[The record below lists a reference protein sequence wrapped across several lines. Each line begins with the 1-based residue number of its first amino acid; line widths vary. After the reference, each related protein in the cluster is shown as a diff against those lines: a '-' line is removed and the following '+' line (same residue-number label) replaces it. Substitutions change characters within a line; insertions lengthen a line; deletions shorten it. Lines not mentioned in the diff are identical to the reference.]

1 MTILQNMCKCA
12 KSFSFWGRRP
22 QAPTEAL
29 PLDPTAGPNLLIGQC
44 LFYASLE
51 EFVTSIQCGVNFIN
65 AFITL
70 SHTLTVPGTAWL
82 TSIKNLA

>member
-29 PLDPTAGPNLLIGQC
+29 PLDPTAGLPSPEPPDWPVFILC
-44 LFYASLE
+44 LSGRIRDEHSMWCEL
-51 EFVTSIQCGVNFIN
+51 
-65 AFITL
+65 
-70 SHTLTVPGTAWL
+70 H
-82 TSIKNLA
+82 